1 MNHSDNP
8 DLTVALC
15 TRNPRR
21 DYLDRVLSALREQ
34 TLSVERWELLLVDNA
49 SAVSLRETVD
59 LGWHPRARHIFEAR
73 VGFYPAKHRAI
84 REAVGEIMVYVDD
97 DNVLDPN
104 YLQTALGLFGSNPR
118 FGCVSGTQRPEYEIQ
133 PPAWFRGEYESWI
146 AVRSI
151 KRDLF
156 SNFWHPMSEPCGAGM
171 VVRRNLILPIAIRSE
186 NNNQSLFERRLG
198 VRPAAGEDVE
208 FSHAALDAGFF
219 VGQTPSLRLTHL
231 IGASRLDERYLFGLY
246 RNNIAT
252 GSWLS
257 ARRAKGRVISMSFRE
272 ALKELTKLLFKDR
285 IGRRLAWERLM
296 AFLIARRAH
305 RAWLKAP

>member
-1 MNHSDNP
+1 MNHSDKP

-34 TLSVERWELLLVDNA
+34 TLSVARWELLLVDNA

-59 LGWHPRARHIFEAR
+59 LGWHPKARHIFEER
-73 VGFYPAKHRAI
+73 IGFCPAKHRAI

-97 DNVLDPN
+97 DNVLDPD
-104 YLQTALGLFGSNPR
+104 YLQTALKLFGSNPR
-118 FGCVSGTQRPEYEIQ
+118 YGCVSGTQRPEYEIP
-133 PPAWFRGEYESWI
+133 PPAWFQGEYESWI

-156 SNFWHPMSEPCGAGM
+156 SNFWHPASEPCGAGM
-171 VVRRNLILPIAIRSE
+171 VVRRNIILPIAVRSE
-186 NNNQSLFERRLG
+186 NKDQSLYERRLG
-198 VRPAAGEDVE
+198 IRPPTEDVE

-219 VGQTPSLRLTHL
+219 VGQTPSLQLTHL
-231 IGASRLDERYLFGLY
+231 IGASRLNERYLFGLY
-246 RNNIAT
+246 RNSIAT
-252 GSWLS
+252 GRWLS
-257 ARRAKGRVISMSFRE
+257 ARRARGRIITMTFRE
-272 ALKELTKLLFKDR
+272 ALKELMKLLFKER

-296 AFLIARRAH
+296 AFLIARRAY
-305 RAWLKAP
+305 RAWLKDA